1 MNERVNP
8 YEPASPD
15 STALRGASRWRR
27 RFVILNL
34 LLWGVPCLLLL
45 IGFVSLALE
54 MARESQANG
63 GDPVTIQH
71 SYFEYT
77 GPSVSLLLAYVVLP
91 NVLMF
96 SCLMASRLRKR

>member
-15 STALRGASRWRR
+15 LTDLRRDSRWRR

-34 LLWGVPCLLLL
+34 LLFGVPCLLLL
-45 IGFVSLALE
+45 IGFLSLAVE
-54 MARESQANG
+54 MVRESQANG

-71 SYFEYT
+71 SYFDYT
-77 GPSVSLLLAYVVLP
+77 GPSLSLLLAYVVLP
-91 NVLMF
+91 NSLMF
-96 SCLMASRLRKR
+96 SCFMASRLRKH

>member
-1 MNERVNP
+1 MNESVNP

-15 STALRGASRWRR
+15 STDSRRDSRWRR

-45 IGFVSLALE
+45 IGFVSLAIE
-54 MARESQANG
+54 MVRESQANG

-71 SYFEYT
+71 SYFAYT
-77 GPSVSLLLAYVVLP
+77 GPSVSLLVAYIVLP
-91 NVLMF
+91 NALMF
-96 SCLMASRLRKR
+96 FCLMASRLRKR